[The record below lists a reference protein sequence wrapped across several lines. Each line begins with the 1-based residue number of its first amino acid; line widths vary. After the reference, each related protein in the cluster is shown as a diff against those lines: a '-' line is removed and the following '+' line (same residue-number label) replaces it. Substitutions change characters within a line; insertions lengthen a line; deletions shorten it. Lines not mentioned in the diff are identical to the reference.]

1 MRSLESAAI
10 VSACSVLSPARTV
23 VLRVLLVARTPPSRV
38 GTQML
43 IYWGSLRQKY
53 NLGPGVSGTREK
65 PSRTGMLYI
74 HTGLSRRQRQHKAD
88 EITKFNKFAGSDR
101 RGSSPPPAMELQTN
115 MACDLR
121 SISALPPRPRCAEM
135 PRPIPPLSSLPMC
148 SDRLLGGLAVLLDQ
162 F

>member
-23 VLRVLLVARTPPSRV
+23 VLRVLLVARTPRPVSVRRCWSIEV
-38 GTQML
+38 AYAKSTIWAQVSVAPGRSHPAQECF
-43 IYWGSLRQKY
+43 IYIQASAAD
-53 NLGPGVSGTREK
+53 
-65 PSRTGMLYI
+65 
-74 HTGLSRRQRQHKAD
+74 RQHKAD